1 MDCSMAGFTVL
12 HCLLEFAQVHVHWV
26 GDATNHLILCRSLL
40 LPSIFSNELALWIL
54 WPKYGSFSFSIS
66 PSNGY
71 SGLTSFRMDWF
82 DILAVPGTLKS
93 LHQDHSWKASALQC
107 SAFGL
112 FRPFSGLAP
121 TVCAPRHRRLVSSIT
136 GLYYSHCTTC
146 LKIRILIVYMS
157 FYPFFKINLFFIEG

>member
-1 MDCSMAGFTVL
+1 MLSS
-12 HCLLEFAQVHVHWV
+12 
-26 GDATNHLILCRSLL
+26 HLILCCPLHL
-40 LPSIFSNELALWIL
+40 LPSIFPSIRVVSNELALPIR

-93 LHQDHSWKASALQC
+93 LLQDHSWKASALQC

-136 GLYYSHCTTC
+136 GLYYSHRTTC